1 MKFLREPEEEQRNSL
16 IRCAAGAL
24 LLAAVWAFTG
34 ILQIEAVYILVPL
47 FLIPYLTVGYD
58 VVWDALK
65 GIIHF
70 ELLDERFLMFI
81 ATVGAFALGEYPEA
95 VAVMLFYQIGELLQD
110 VALDRS
116 RDSIHSLMELKPDSA
131 RVLRGGEEVIV
142 PPEEVSAGEIIIVLP
157 GERIPL
163 DGEIVEGDTA
173 LDKAALT
180 GESLPQEALCGEN
193 VLSGSVNLTSLIK
206 IKTCGVYGESTV
218 AKILELAEH
227 AEQNKARAESIVRR
241 FAKIYTPAVVISA
254 VLLAVIPALCGADLA
269 VWLERALM
277 FLVVSCPC
285 ALIISV
291 PLSFFSGIGAASR
304 AGILIK
310 GANCMESLEKAR
322 AVIFDKT
329 GTLTKGSFSVS
340 AVHPSGI
347 SAADLLDIAACAE
360 SYSNHPIAG
369 SIIRA
374 HGGHIDASRI
384 SEVKEIAG
392 MGIDSVID
400 GRHVLAGNGKLVGR
414 ENDDCEE
421 CRDRAGTVVHV
432 SVDGEYCGHIVISD
446 EIKPDSAQA
455 VQALYR
461 TGVQRVVMLTG
472 DGPEV
477 AQQTAQALGIKEFKH
492 SLLPAGK
499 AEAAGQIKAET
510 EKGAVVFVGDGIN
523 DAPALA
529 TADVGIAMG
538 ISGSDAA
545 IDTADA
551 VLMDDSVT
559 KIAKAIG
566 ISRTTMRIV
575 RENIAFSLAVKLA
588 IMVTGALG
596 VTNMWWA
603 VFGDVGVTLLAVI
616 NATRML
622 YSRKSK

>member
-1 MKFLREPEEEQRNSL
+1 MKFLRELEEEQRVNL

-34 ILQIEAVYILVPL
+34 ILQIEAVYILIPL
-47 FLIPYLTVGYD
+47 FLIPYAVVGYD

-65 GIIHF
+65 GIIHL

-110 VALDRS
+110 IALDRS
-116 RDSIHSLMELKPDSA
+116 RDSINALMELKPDSA
-131 RVLRGGEEVIV
+131 RVTRGGEEITV
-142 PPEEVSAGEIIIVLP
+142 PPEEVKAGEIITVLP

-163 DGEIVEGDTA
+163 DGEIIEGNTT
-173 LDKAALT
+173 LNNSALT
-180 GESLPQEALCGEN
+180 GESLPQDALCGEN
-193 VLSGSVNLTSLIK
+193 VLSGCVNLTSVIRIK
-206 IKTCGVYGESTV
+206 VAGTYGESTV

-227 AEQNKARAESIVRR
+227 AEQNKARTENIVRR

-254 VLLAVIPALCGADLA
+254 ILLATVPLLFGAEFS
-269 VWLERALM
+269 VWLRRALI

-285 ALIISV
+285 ALVISV

-304 AGILIK
+304 KGILIK
-310 GANCMESLEKAR
+310 GADCMEALEKAR
-322 AVIFDKT
+322 TAVFDKT

-347 SAADLLDIAACAE
+347 SAAELLDIAACAE

-374 HGGHIDASRI
+374 HGGHIDAGRI
-384 SEVKEIAG
+384 AEVKEIAG
-392 MGIDSVID
+392 MGIEAIID
-400 GRHVLAGNGKLVGR
+400 GRRVLAGNGRLVGR
-414 ENDDCEE
+414 ENGDCEE
-421 CRDRAGTVVHV
+421 CRDSAGTVVHV
-432 SVDGEYCGHIVISD
+432 SVDGLYCGHIVISD
-446 EIKPDSAQA
+446 EIKPDSAEA
-455 VQALYR
+455 VSSLYGM
-461 TGVQRVVMLTG
+461 GVERVVMLTG
-472 DGPEV
+472 DGKEV
-477 AQQTAQALGIKEFKH
+477 AETTAKALGIKEVLY

-499 AEAAGQIKAET
+499 AEAAERIKRET
-510 EKGAVVFVGDGIN
+510 ERGTTVFVGDGIN

-529 TADVGIAMG
+529 VADVGVAMG

-559 KIAKAIG
+559 KIAQAID
-566 ISRTTMRIV
+566 ISRRTMRIV
-575 RENIAFSLAVKLA
+575 RENIVFSLAVKIA

-596 VTNMWWA
+596 ITNMWWA

-622 YSRKSK
+622 YANRK

>member
-1 MKFLREPEEEQRNSL
+1 MRFFKEMEKEQRVNL

-24 LLAAVWAFTG
+24 LLAAVWAAAE
-34 ILQIEAVYILVPL
+34 ILHIEAVYILVPL

-58 VVWDALK
+58 VVWDAVK
-65 GIIHF
+65 GLAKL

-81 ATVGAFALGEYPEA
+81 ATLGAFVLGEYPEA
-95 VAVMLFYQIGELLQD
+95 VAVMLFYQVGELLQD
-110 VALDRS
+110 TALDRS
-116 RDSIHSLMELKPDSA
+116 RDSIHALMELKPDSA
-131 RVLRGGEEVIV
+131 RVIRNGEEITVA
-142 PPEEVSAGEIIIVLP
+142 PEDVEAGEIITVLP

-163 DGEIVEGDTA
+163 DGEITEGNTT
-173 LDKAALT
+173 LNKAALT
-180 GESLPQEALCGEN
+180 GESVPQDALCGEN
-193 VLSGSVNLTSLIK
+193 VLSGSVNLTSVIK
-206 IKTCGVYGESTV
+206 IKTSGTYGESTV

-227 AEQNKARAESIVRR
+227 AERNKAHAESIVRR
-241 FAKIYTPAVVISA
+241 FAKIYTPAVVVAA
-254 VLLAVIPALCGADLA
+254 VLLAAVPALFGAEFA
-269 VWLERALM
+269 VWLKRALI

-285 ALIISV
+285 ALVISV

-304 AGILIK
+304 RGILIK
-310 GANCMESLEKAR
+310 GANCMEALEKTKT
-322 AVIFDKT
+322 VIFDKT

-347 SAADLLDIAACAE
+347 TSADLLDIAACAE

-392 MGIDSVID
+392 MGIEATID
-400 GRHVLAGNGKLVGR
+400 GRRVLAGNRRLVG
-414 ENDDCEE
+414 NGGDGCEE
-421 CRDRAGTVVHV
+421 CRDNAGTAVHV
-432 SVDGEYCGHIVISD
+432 SVDGVYCGHIVISD
-446 EIKPDSAQA
+446 EIKPDSAEA
-455 VQALYR
+455 IKELYGL
-461 TGVQRVVMLTG
+461 GVERIVMLTG
-472 DGPEV
+472 DGKEV
-477 AQQTAQALGIKEFKH
+477 AGKTAEALGIKEVMH

-499 AEAAGQIKAET
+499 AQAAERIKSET
-510 EKGAVVFVGDGIN
+510 GGGTTVFAGDGIN

-545 IDTADA
+545 IDTAGV

-559 KIAKAIG
+559 KIAKAVD
-566 ISRTTMRIV
+566 ISRRTMRIV
-575 RENIAFSLAVKLA
+575 RENIVFSLAVKLA

-596 VTNMWWA
+596 ITDMWWA
-603 VFGDVGVTLLAVI
+603 VFGDVGVTVLAVI

-622 YSRKSK
+622 YSKRK